1 MAGLVDL
8 MKSVKKN
15 TIVVG
20 DFNLPDI
27 DWSTGEAARRS
38 EPFMDAVED
47 AMLVQL
53 VEFATHIKGNCLDLV
68 LTNIPERVSEV
79 NGAGR
84 LGSSDHEMLEIL
96 VQTGAFREVKKTVK
110 NWRRADW
117 NMMREEIGAIDWHT
131 ELRGLTADR
140 MWERFKKK
148 INKTVKKNVPTR
160 LVSSRGRPVWMSG
173 DIMAAIKKKKR
184 LWRRDRG
191 RGLSD
196 EYKDMEKKVKNMI
209 RSAKRKYEKK
219 LADSKSGNNRQFY
232 AYVKRKTK
240 SRPTIGPLKDKNK
253 KVITDD
259 GEMAGLLNDFFSSVF
274 TREEG
279 EVPKAADMDTDSLE
293 NITFTAWKV
302 RKKIQ
307 KLRLRGRTR

>member
-1 MAGLVDL
+1 MYRSPNATVEAMAGLVDL

-38 EPFMDAVED
+38 EPFMDPVED

-53 VEFATHIKGNCLDLV
+53 VEFATHIKGNCLYLV
-68 LTNIPERVSEV
+68 LSNIPERVSEV

-117 NMMREEIGAIDWHT
+117 NMMREEIGAINWHT

-148 INKTVKKNVPTR
+148 ISKTVKKNVPTC
-160 LVSSRGRPVWMSG
+160 LVSSPGRPVWMSG

-191 RGLSD
+191 RGISE
-196 EYKDMEKKVKNMI
+196 EYKEMEK
-209 RSAKRKYEKK
+209 
-219 LADSKSGNNRQFY
+219 
-232 AYVKRKTK
+232 
-240 SRPTIGPLKDKNK
+240 
-253 KVITDD
+253 
-259 GEMAGLLNDFFSSVF
+259 
-274 TREEG
+274 
-279 EVPKAADMDTDSLE
+279 
-293 NITFTAWKV
+293 
-302 RKKIQ
+302 
-307 KLRLRGRTR
+307 

>member
-1 MAGLVDL
+1 MDRSDTAQGRGGGGLLVYSKNGLKVTKVECNVTFNQFCCFTISDITIYLVYRSPNATVEAMAGLVDL

-96 VQTGAFREVKKTVK
+96 VQTGAFREVKKT
-110 NWRRADW
+110 
-117 NMMREEIGAIDWHT
+117 EE
-131 ELRGLTADR
+131 L
-140 MWERFKKK
+140 
-148 INKTVKKNVPTR
+148 
-160 LVSSRGRPVWMSG
+160 
-173 DIMAAIKKKKR
+173 
-184 LWRRDRG
+184 
-191 RGLSD
+191 
-196 EYKDMEKKVKNMI
+196 
-209 RSAKRKYEKK
+209 
-219 LADSKSGNNRQFY
+219 
-232 AYVKRKTK
+232 
-240 SRPTIGPLKDKNK
+240 
-253 KVITDD
+253 
-259 GEMAGLLNDFFSSVF
+259 
-274 TREEG
+274 EEG
-279 EVPKAADMDTDSLE
+279 GLE
-293 NITFTAWKV
+293 YDE
-302 RKKIQ
+302 
-307 KLRLRGRTR
+307 RGDRCN